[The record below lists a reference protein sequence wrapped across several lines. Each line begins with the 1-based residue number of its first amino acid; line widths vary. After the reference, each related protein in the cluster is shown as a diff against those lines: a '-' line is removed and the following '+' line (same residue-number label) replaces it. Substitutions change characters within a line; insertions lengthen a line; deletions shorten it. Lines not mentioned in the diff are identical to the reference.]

1 VPDAAVIPVV
11 HTAYDYDERFSL
23 KMTSIDTVVGTSMK
37 VTCTKEELAEKLQ
50 VVGRGVS
57 TRTSVQILAGILMRT
72 GGGELSLSAT
82 DMEISLRVSL
92 EAQVEDEGSV
102 VVPGRLLVDIVRLLP
117 TGEVV
122 VAHRAEEGVVEIV
135 CGSASYRLHTYA
147 AEDFPRLPEIDDATA
162 FTVDKEAFVD
172 TITRV
177 SRSASRDESRPVL
190 TGVLVRFEGDKLV
203 MAATD
208 SYRLSVKETTLP
220 EGPGREV
227 EAIVPAR
234 ALAELARIA
243 QAGEPGT
250 LQVGVQEN
258 QVVFGI
264 GDVWLT
270 ARRIDGQFPNYKQLL
285 PETFEAE
292 VSMPREELL
301 DVVRR
306 TSVMAQRKSPLRLRF
321 EDGELT
327 ISAQTQDVGE
337 ARESLPIS
345 YSGDVLEIGFNAE
358 FLRDGLESVNDD
370 TVRLKLISP
379 LRPGLI
385 HGESD
390 DFLYLIMPIRLAG

>member
-1 VPDAAVIPVV
+1 
-11 HTAYDYDERFSL
+11 
-23 KMTSIDTVVGTSMK
+23 MTSIDTVVGTAMK
-37 VTCTKEELAEKLQ
+37 VACGRDELAEKLQ
-50 VVGRGVS
+50 VAGRGVS
-57 TRTSVQILAGILMRT
+57 TRTSVQILAGILLHAA
-72 GGGELSLSAT
+72 GGRLSLAAT

-92 EAQVEDEGSV
+92 DAQVEGEGSV

-117 TGEVV
+117 AGEVTIS
-122 VAHRAEEGVVEIV
+122 HRAEEGVVEVV
-135 CGSASYRLHTYA
+135 CGAAAYRLHTYA
-147 AEDFPRLPEIDDATA
+147 AEDFPRLPEIDDGTA
-162 FTVDKEAFVD
+162 FAVEKEAFVD
-172 TITRV
+172 TIARV

-190 TGVLVRFEGDKLV
+190 TGVLVRFEGSKLV

-208 SYRLSVKETTLP
+208 SYRLSVKETGLS
-220 EGPGREV
+220 EAPGQEL

-243 QAGEPGT
+243 QPGEPGT
-250 LQVGVQEN
+250 LQIGVQEN
-258 QVVFGI
+258 QIVFGVE
-264 GDVWLT
+264 GVWLT

-292 VSMPREELL
+292 VTISREELL

-306 TSVMAQRKSPLRLRF
+306 TSLMAQRKSPLRLRF
-321 EDGELT
+321 EEGELT
-327 ISAQTQDVGE
+327 VSAHTQDVGE

-345 YSGDVLEIGFNAE
+345 YAGEPLEIGFNAE
-358 FLRDGLESVNDD
+358 FLRDGLESVSDES
-370 TVRLKLISP
+370 VRLKLISP

>member
-1 VPDAAVIPVV
+1 
-11 HTAYDYDERFSL
+11 
-23 KMTSIDTVVGTSMK
+23 MTSIDTVVGTSMN
-37 VTCTKEELAEKLQ
+37 VVCGRDELAEKLQ

-57 TRTSVQILAGILMRT
+57 TRTSVQILAGVLLRAT
-72 GGGELSLSAT
+72 EGELSLAAT

-92 EAQVEDEGSV
+92 EAQVEDQGSV
-102 VVPGRLLVDIVRLLP
+102 VVPGRLLVDIVKLLP
-117 TGEVV
+117 PGEVTIT
-122 VAHRAEEGVVEIV
+122 HRAEEGIVEV
-135 CGSASYRLHTYA
+135 LCGPASYRLHTYA
-147 AEDFPRLPEIDDATA
+147 AEDFPRLPEIDDAA
-162 FTVDKEAFVD
+162 VFTVDQAAFVD
-172 TITRV
+172 TVGRV

-190 TGVLVRFEGDKLV
+190 TGVLVRFEGEKLV

-208 SYRLSVKETTLP
+208 SYRLSVKETTLSG
-220 EGPGREV
+220 GPGQEL

-234 ALAELARIA
+234 ALGELARVA
-243 QAGEPGT
+243 QGEERS

-258 QVVFGI
+258 QIVFGTD
-264 GDVWLT
+264 GVWLT

-292 VSMPREELL
+292 VTIPREELL

-306 TSVMAQRKSPLRLRF
+306 TSLMAQRKSPLRLRF

-327 ISAQTQDVGE
+327 VSAHTQDVGE
-337 ARESLPIS
+337 SRESMPIS
-345 YSGDVLEIGFNAE
+345 YSGEPLEIGFNAE
-358 FLRDGLESVNDD
+358 FLRDGLESVSDES
-370 TVRLKLISP
+370 VRVKLISP

>member
-1 VPDAAVIPVV
+1 
-11 HTAYDYDERFSL
+11 
-23 KMTSIDTVVGTSMK
+23 MTSIDTVVGTSMK
-37 VTCTKEELAEKLQ
+37 VTCPKEELAEKLQ
-50 VVGRGVS
+50 IAGRGVS
-57 TRTSVQILAGILMRT
+57 TRTSVQILAGIMLRAA
-72 GGGELSLSAT
+72 GEQLSISAT
-82 DMEISLRVSL
+82 DMEISLRVSVG
-92 EAQVEDEGSV
+92 AQVEDDGAV

-117 TGEVV
+117 AGEVTI
-122 VAHRAEEGVVEIV
+122 AHRAEEGVVEIT

-147 AEDFPRLPEIDDATA
+147 AEDFPRLPEIDAATA
-162 FTVDKEAFVD
+162 FSVEKEAFVD
-172 TITRV
+172 TIARV

-190 TGVLVRFEGDKLV
+190 TGVLVRFEDGKLV

-208 SYRLSVKETTLP
+208 SYRLSVKETPLQQ
-220 EGPGREV
+220 GPGREV

-243 QAGEPGT
+243 QTGEPGEI
-250 LQVGVQEN
+250 QVGVQEN
-258 QVVFGI
+258 QIVFGI
-264 GDVWLT
+264 DDTWLT

-292 VSMPREELL
+292 VTIPREEFL

-321 EDGELT
+321 EEGELAV
-327 ISAQTQDVGE
+327 SAQTQDVGE

-345 YSGDVLEIGFNAE
+345 YSGEVLEIGFNAE
-358 FLRDGLESVNDD
+358 FLRDGLESVTDD
-370 TVRLKLISP
+370 SVRIKLISP